1 MKRLLRLQSLL
12 LREIEKYEAL
22 VSERDQ
28 FIDWERIHM
37 ASCARLGY
45 LMAQERG
52 VDPDLASCAC
62 AVHDYGRI
70 ITGKQEGHAEAGYLP
85 GMEFMRNTGLF
96 AEEEIDQIGLA
107 IKNHSKKAEV
117 GTPIEE
123 IVKDAD
129 VIDFH
134 QYGMGFSREEQ
145 KIRYEKML
153 DQNNRIRF

>member
-1 MKRLLRLQSLL
+1 MKRLLRLQSQL

-22 VSERDQ
+22 VPERDQ

-85 GMEFMRNTGLF
+85 GMEFLRNTGLF

>member
-22 VSERDQ
+22 VPERDK

-45 LMAQERG
+45 LMAQARG
-52 VDPDLASCAC
+52 VDPELASCAC

-85 GMEFMRNTGLF
+85 GMEFLRNTGLF

>member
-1 MKRLLRLQSLL
+1 
-12 LREIEKYEAL
+12 
-22 VSERDQ
+22 
-28 FIDWERIHM
+28 
-37 ASCARLGY
+37 
-45 LMAQERG
+45 
-52 VDPDLASCAC
+52 
-62 AVHDYGRI
+62 
-70 ITGKQEGHAEAGYLP
+70 
-85 GMEFMRNTGLF
+85 MEFLRNTGLF